1 MSNKLD
7 LEEIADN
14 LIDLGIENE
23 WCDIE
28 RADVEWCMGDI
39 VGSILDII
47 NEKSFINDDGLIER
61 K

>member
-23 WCDIE
+23 WCCIE
-28 RADVEWCMGDI
+28 RDDVEWCIGDI
-39 VGSILDII
+39 VGSILDIV

>member
-14 LIDLGIENE
+14 LIDLGIEN
-23 WCDIE
+23 
-28 RADVEWCMGDI
+28 EWCMGDI

>member
-7 LEEIADN
+7 LEEIADD

-23 WCDIE
+23 WCCIE
-28 RADVEWCMGDI
+28 RDDVEWCMGDI
-39 VGSILDII
+39 VSSILDIV